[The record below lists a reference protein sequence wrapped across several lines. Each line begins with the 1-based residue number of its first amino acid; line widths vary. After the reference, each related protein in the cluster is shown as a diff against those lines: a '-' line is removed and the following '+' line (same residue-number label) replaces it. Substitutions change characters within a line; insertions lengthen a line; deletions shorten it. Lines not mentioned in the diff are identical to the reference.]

1 MAVLRLRSADAKT
14 FFHDQV
20 TLQRLREKKERG
32 GMRQKF
38 WELGGSRMMAAMRVK
53 EVKEGSTDTGISDDV
68 KVKEQEEGDD
78 GGEVDYRWV
87 HTWFRSVIMM

>member
-1 MAVLRLRSADAKT
+1 
-14 FFHDQV
+14 
-20 TLQRLREKKERG
+20 
-32 GMRQKF
+32 MRQKF

-53 EVKEGSTDTGISDDV
+53 EVKEECDTTDIGISDDV

-87 HTWFRSVIMM
+87 HTWFTFSHHDDLH